1 MDSLPAELV
10 APAALLLTVLLIEL
24 GSLVTQVNFIS
35 ISLDVLMADV
45 STLVSTS
52 KILCND
58 TYDEIYL

>member
-10 APAALLLTVLLIEL
+10 APAALLLAILLIEL
-24 GSLVTQVNFIS
+24 GSLVTQVNFIN